1 MPCHT
6 YNAPWRLGW
15 SVLRDNRISLEQ
27 AWRGHGE
34 ECFWEALGW
43 GRAGIWPWEFKM
55 CCRVLTSTCV
65 RAFFTIHWGP
75 PSSRIRN
82 RKSLNNKIVEITIC
96 QCPREE
102 TLELD
107 FQMLLLAFKS
117 YFCKKKV
124 RRVRRNSENK
134 FCIIM
139 WFNFS
144 VFIVLGHYY

>member
-1 MPCHT
+1 
-6 YNAPWRLGW
+6 
-15 SVLRDNRISLEQ
+15 
-27 AWRGHGE
+27 
-34 ECFWEALGW
+34 
-43 GRAGIWPWEFKM
+43 M

-144 VFIVLGHYY
+144 VFIVLGHYYQHGIESKERTKVISVVLQSLSPLGRFNVEQAFSDLNKSLQVKHSFLHKY